1 MDAAE
6 RLAQKIETLSRMFTD
21 AEPASLRTGYLATN
35 PSAGHPVL
43 QGSTATALVPRWN
56 EHPSGLLV
64 PATSVPP
71 APIDLG
77 AAYLTPDEIF
87 GFELPADYAV
97 RQLERLPLEGV
108 IRFCA
113 QVLNALELPG
123 VSVQAVETH
132 FAGEWLDEPVR
143 SRVRNLLRDETR
155 RLLVPQA
162 LMLLAR
168 RAMQVSPDTVP
179 DDLPDGDIVG
189 ALFSLTQVLGH
200 HPDPDPSVITDRPGT
215 LGRELIA
222 NQHFH
227 RSWSVP
233 GVLARYARRWLQM
246 PAEHHGEPGIVDLS
260 QTYQDC
266 TGARLEDL
274 AAIASYLWLRTTMG
288 RFVIEPGELAG
299 LTLPA
304 QRVKSVLM
312 LITNDLPGMR
322 EAVHGERPEQRT
334 EWSFDP
340 FQQWPVIRLPEDR
353 LLILDPR
360 HLISRAF
367 GWLPIFDIECP
378 PPGRTKPTGHRKM
391 AARAKQTL
399 RHCSEVYV
407 SEVLHTI
414 TRDEGTTRRVY
425 DDAEL
430 KAAYTAPGQR
440 IADAA
445 IDYPGTWIVI
455 EVTTTQL
462 RREART
468 AVPGESQIQDIDKLV
483 EELEQ
488 IDATITALRGDEA
501 ALTGAPAAAG
511 DRRFLPLLVLPEG
524 FPVNPITLTV
534 IRERARR
541 KGLLTRPDTDPVE
554 IVDIEEL
561 EMIEALQ
568 EASGPSLLD
577 ILRSKQ
583 SGSLRNAA
591 VRDHILHVMRVQP
604 DAPARHAGLLDSA
617 LRPLVNALPQPHPNS
632 TTS

>member
-1 MDAAE
+1 MNAAE
-6 RLAQKIETLSRMFTD
+6 RLAQKIEKLRRMFTD
-21 AEPASLRTGYLATN
+21 GEPASLRGSYLAD

-43 QGSTATALVPRWN
+43 RGSTATALVPRWN

-64 PATSVPP
+64 PATVQPP

-77 AAYLTPDEIF
+77 AAYLEPDEIF

-113 QVLNALELPG
+113 RVFNALELPG
-123 VSVQAVETH
+123 VTVQAVEAH

-155 RLLVPQA
+155 RLLVPQV

-168 RAMQVSPDTVP
+168 RAMEVSPDTVP
-179 DDLPDGDIVG
+179 DDVPDGDIVG
-189 ALFSLTQVLGH
+189 ALFSLTRTMGH
-200 HPDPDPSVITDRPGT
+200 HPDPGPSVITDRPGT

-233 GVLARYARRWLQM
+233 GVLARYARRWMQL
-246 PAEHHGEPGIVDLS
+246 PAEHQGEPGIVDLS

-274 AAIASYLWLRTTMG
+274 AAVAGYLWLRTTTG
-288 RFVIEPGELAG
+288 RFVIEPGELAS
-299 LTLPA
+299 LTMPA
-304 QRVKSVLM
+304 QRVEAVLA

-322 EAVHGERPEQRT
+322 EAVRGERPEQRT

-353 LLILDPR
+353 LLILDAR
-360 HLISRAF
+360 HLINRAF
-367 GWLPIFDIECP
+367 GWLPIWDIEFP
-378 PPGRTKPTGHRKM
+378 PTERTKPTGHRKM

-399 RHCSEVYV
+399 RHCSEVYI
-407 SEVLHTI
+407 SEVLHAI

-425 DDAEL
+425 DDADL
-430 KAAYTAPGQR
+430 KAAYTAHGQR

-455 EVTTTQL
+455 EITTTQL
-462 RREART
+462 RREAAT
-468 AVPGESQIQDIDKLV
+468 AVPGESQIEDIDKLV
-483 EELEQ
+483 EELAQ
-488 IDATITALRGDEA
+488 IDATITALRRDEA
-501 ALTGAPAAAG
+501 ALTGAPVVG

-541 KGLLTRPDTDPVE
+541 KGLFSKPDADQVE
-554 IVDIEEL
+554 IIDIEEL

-591 VRDHILHVMRVQP
+591 VRDHLLHGMRLRP

-617 LRPLVNALPQPHPNS
+617 LKPLVNVLPHQSSS
-632 TTS
+632 TS

>member
-1 MDAAE
+1 MNAAE
-6 RLAQKIETLSRMFTD
+6 RLAQKIETLSKMFTD
-21 AEPASLRTGYLATN
+21 AEPASLRTGYLAD
-35 PSAGHPVL
+35 PSAGRPVL

-56 EHPSGLLV
+56 EHSSGLLV
-64 PATSVPP
+64 PATVQPP

-97 RQLERLPLEGV
+97 RQLERLPVEGV

-113 QVLNALELPG
+113 QVLNALALPG
-123 VSVQAVETH
+123 GSVEAIEAH
-132 FAGEWLDEPVR
+132 FASQWLDEPVR
-143 SRVRNLLRDETR
+143 SRVRNLLRDESR

-162 LMLLAR
+162 FMLLAR
-168 RAMQVSPDTVP
+168 MALEVSPDTVP
-179 DDLPDGDIVG
+179 DDLSDGDIVR
-189 ALFSLTQVLGH
+189 ALFSLTQTMGR
-200 HPDPDPSVITDRPGT
+200 HPDAGPSVITDRPGT

-233 GVLARYARRWLQM
+233 GVLARYARRWLQL

-274 AAIASYLWLRTTMG
+274 AAVAGYLWLRTTMG
-288 RFVIEPGELAG
+288 PFVIEPSELAS
-299 LTLPA
+299 LAMPA
-304 QRVKSVLM
+304 ERVEAVLA

-322 EAVHGERPEQRT
+322 EAVRRGLPDKRT
-334 EWSFDP
+334 QWSFDP
-340 FQQWPVIRLPEDR
+340 FQQWPVIRLPEAR

-360 HLISRAF
+360 NLISRAF
-367 GWLPIFDIECP
+367 GWLPIWDIEFP
-378 PPGRTKPTGHRKM
+378 PPGRTKPTGHRKT

-399 RHCSEVYV
+399 RHCSEIYV
-407 SEVLHTI
+407 SEVLHAI

-430 KAAYTAPGQR
+430 KAAYTAQSQR

-462 RREART
+462 RSEART

-483 EELEQ
+483 DELDQ

-501 ALTGAPAAAG
+501 ALTGAPAAS

-534 IRERARR
+534 IRERARNR
-541 KGLLTRPDTDPVE
+541 GLFTRQDTDPVE

-591 VRDHILHVMRVQP
+591 VRDHILHVLRVHP
-604 DAPARHAGLLDSA
+604 DAPARHGGLLDSA
-617 LRPLVNALPQPHPNS
+617 LKPLINALPQPHLSSPAS
-632 TTS
+632 